1 MEEKNLPEGQPQAP
15 AKAPVNEDVK
25 DFMALVQGYG
35 KPAAIAVILA
45 ALAFFVVQTIKGR
58 NERQVEA
65 DSAALFQA
73 QAPEELL
80 QIAQQA
86 QGATAPVALSMA
98 ASQLLA
104 QERFD
109 EAQAAF
115 QEFLTRFP
123 EHEFAPQA
131 AFGAATCMEGLGDYA
146 AAAEAYGTWLEAN
159 GGTQSAVQAVLA
171 QARCLS
177 QVGRFDEA
185 RVALENFQAANDE
198 AQAGRLLTQAGAYL
212 DRARRASEAAVAVE
226 AAVAEPEAAAE
237 AAVEAAPAEEPSV
250 EAAPAEEPEEEAA
263 ADKPAKKSQGK
274 KKSGKKSQK
283 SGK

>member
-146 AAAEAYGTWLEAN
+146 AAEEAYGTWLEAN

-185 RVALENFQAANDE
+185 RVALENFQAANDDP
-198 AQAGRLLTQAGAYL
+198 QAGRLLTQAGAYL
-212 DRARRASEAAVAVE
+212 DRARRASEAAVAV
-226 AAVAEPEAAAE
+226 E